1 MRRRGRTLFIVT
13 LFVLSICAAQLV
25 RLQWVEAAAV
35 AQEGRKLRMAQSYE
49 LPAKRGV
56 MTDMHGTVLADNME
70 RHTVVADPQ
79 NVKLYEPRD
88 EKGKRLPEP
97 GGVDGAAAKLA
108 PLLGMSVEELKPKL
122 QGEGMYSQLKR
133 GLEPM
138 QWRAVKE
145 LGIPGITSEPVQ
157 QRTYPGGAAT
167 APLVGWIGSTGRAMT
182 GDGGGL
188 ELVYDDQLTGTKGI
202 RRAEFSRDGQIII
215 PSGESQIVEPV
226 PGNGLTLTLDND
238 LQWYAYN
245 AVAAQVQE
253 SEADWGVAV
262 VMDTKGRLRAA
273 AQYPGFDP
281 ARRGAPGQTLGST
294 PFINTFEPGS
304 TAKVMSIGAALN
316 EGVID
321 PATQFTVENRLPR
334 ADQRFRDARDHDT
347 LYLTSTGILAVSSNI
362 GTILIAEKLAAEK
375 LEEYYRAFGM
385 GKTSATSFPGESAG
399 NMPRAE
405 DLNASQR
412 YTMMFG
418 QGFAVTAIQDAGVF
432 QAVANGGVRI
442 PATVVAGTTAPDGTH
457 TEVPLPEGS
466 RVISEESARTLLKMM
481 ENVTAEGGT
490 AVLADIPGYR
500 VAGKTG
506 TSDRYDDTKK
516 RYFGTTVSFIGIVPA
531 DHPELICAVIIDH
544 PRGEGHGGDYAAP
557 VFKSV
562 MTYALQRFSIPP
574 SGDPLEPFPNYWGS
588 QSAKN
593 KTR

>member
-13 LFVLSICAAQLV
+13 LFVMSVFAAQLV
-25 RLQWVEAAAV
+25 RLQWVEASAV

-49 LPAKRGV
+49 IPAKRGIV
-56 MTDMHGTVLADNME
+56 TDMHGAVLADNVE
-70 RHTVVADPQ
+70 RHTVIADPQ
-79 NVKLYEPRD
+79 NVKLYQPKDD
-88 EKGKRLPEP
+88 EGRLLPEP

-122 QGEGMYSQLKR
+122 QVDGMYSQLKR

-138 QWRAVKE
+138 QWRAVQS
-145 LGIPGITSEPVQ
+145 LAIPGITSETAQ
-157 QRTYPGGAAT
+157 LRTYPGGVAA
-167 APLVGWIGSTGRAMT
+167 APVLGWIGSTGRALT

-188 ELVYDDQLTGTKGI
+188 ELVYDDKLTGTKGQLK
-202 RRAEFSRDGQIII
+202 AEFSSDGRII
-215 PSGESQIVEPV
+215 PSGESQSVEPV
-226 PGNGLTLTLDND
+226 PGTGLTLTLDND

-281 ARRGAPGQTLGST
+281 TRRGAPGQTLGST

-316 EGVID
+316 EGLID
-321 PATQFTVENRLPR
+321 PGTQFTVENRLPR
-334 ADQRFRDARDHDT
+334 ADRKFRDARDHDT

-399 NMPRAE
+399 NMPRS
-405 DLNASQR
+405 DQLNASQR

-442 PATVVAGTTAPDGTH
+442 PATVVAGTTAPDGTYSEA
-457 TEVPLPEGS
+457 TLPEGS

-490 AVLADIPGYR
+490 AILADIPGYR

-506 TSDRYDDTKK
+506 TSDRYDDAKK
-516 RYFGTTVSFIGIVPA
+516 GYHGTTVSFIGVVPA
-531 DHPELICAVIIDH
+531 DHPELICAVIIDN
-544 PRGEGHGGDYAAP
+544 PKGEGHGGDYAAP

-562 MTYALQRFSIPP
+562 MTYALQRFAIPP
-574 SGDPLEPFPNYWGS
+574 SGDPLDAFPNYWGP
-588 QSAKN
+588 QSSKN